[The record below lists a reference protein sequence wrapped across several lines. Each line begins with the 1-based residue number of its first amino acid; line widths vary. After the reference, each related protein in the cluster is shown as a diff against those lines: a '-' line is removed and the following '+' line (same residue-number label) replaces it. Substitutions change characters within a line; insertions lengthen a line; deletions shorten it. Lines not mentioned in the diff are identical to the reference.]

1 MKSAGFARKPKHEG
15 AHGHNLTSLVDCFAI
30 ILVYLLLATTFGDLS
45 VDIEKDIQLPKATEA
60 KALVSDY
67 MVVVKDG
74 LSNNPTY
81 MVDKQEVRL
90 DNLAAVLKAK
100 ADSMPAEE
108 GKSKSIVIQA
118 DKKMSY
124 AKLNPL
130 IMVSLL
136 AGFQEIQFAV
146 LKDEAK

>member
-1 MKSAGFARKPKHEG
+1 MKSAGFGRKEKHVG
-15 AHGHNLTSLVDCFAI
+15 HHGHNLTSLVDCFAI

-45 VDIEKDIQLPKATEA
+45 VDIDKDIQLPKATEA
-60 KALVSDY
+60 KALASDY
-67 MVVVKDG
+67 MVVIKDG
-74 LSNNPTY
+74 LTANPTY
-81 MVDKQEVRL
+81 MIDKQEVRL

-100 ADSMPAEE
+100 ADSMPTEE

-118 DKKMSY
+118 DKKLSY
-124 AKLNPL
+124 AKLNPV

-146 LKDEAK
+146 IKDEAK